1 MAVVRTMRRLCQGFS
16 ALSALGI
23 TLTVL
28 LVSLKTKG
36 AAIVCGAV
44 SVAALILLY
53 RQSRLLSA
61 AQLIYDN
68 RILTIPS
75 SIVTAG
81 NQEGTRMM
89 EETVVSTFGMLLG
102 NKLYRWGCEG
112 MHGTRLQ
119 DIRIDREQIR
129 VTFGKDDE
137 SLRLELLHGMT
148 KKEEVLM
155 IAQKLRYETG
165 VQAEVCDW

>member
-1 MAVVRTMRRLCQGFS
+1 
-16 ALSALGI
+16 
-23 TLTVL
+23 
-28 LVSLKTKG
+28 
-36 AAIVCGAV
+36 
-44 SVAALILLY
+44 
-53 RQSRLLSA
+53 
-61 AQLIYDN
+61 
-68 RILTIPS
+68 
-75 SIVTAG
+75 
-81 NQEGTRMM
+81 MM

>member
-1 MAVVRTMRRLCQGFS
+1 M
-16 ALSALGI
+16 
-23 TLTVL
+23 TVL
-28 LVSLKTKG
+28 FIALHARS

-44 SVAALILLY
+44 SVVAMILLY

-61 AQLIYDN
+61 ARLICDN

-75 SIVTAG
+75 SMATS
-81 NQEGTRMM
+81 ETSPSTKRM

>member
-1 MAVVRTMRRLCQGFS
+1 M
-16 ALSALGI
+16 
-23 TLTVL
+23 TVL
-28 LVSLKTKG
+28 FIALHARS

-44 SVAALILLY
+44 SVVAMILLY

-61 AQLIYDN
+61 ARLICDN

-75 SIVTAG
+75 SMATS
-81 NQEGTRMM
+81 ETSPSTKRM

-112 MHGTRLQ
+112 MYGTRLKN
-119 DIRIDREQIR
+119 IRIDREHIR
-129 VTFGKDDE
+129 VTFGNEDE

-148 KKEEVLM
+148 KKEEVLT

-165 VQAEVCDW
+165 VQAEIYDW